1 MMPTLMK
8 MILTPMMMTIFEDDI
23 DNYNEDD
30 IDNVDNDNEY
40 LPYF

>member
-1 MMPTLMK
+1 
-8 MILTPMMMTIFEDDI
+8 MTIFEDDI